1 MADSSFILN
10 VKAKVDTNEISK
22 QLKQI
27 SQTTT
32 LNIKVNGQE
41 TVSELTKLQDKAGNV
56 YTQLQKL
63 DKEGNVLSKTFT
75 TTQAASKG
83 LGATF
88 ESMGRK
94 LQSLNGVFQAMT
106 NLVVNFQRFMEPVLE
121 FEDALTELKKVSA
134 LSNDELDSYTKKLG
148 EMGKEVGK
156 STTQMTEAAT
166 EFVKSGFSESD
177 SAELAR
183 VATLYQNIADEELD
197 AGEAANFVI
206 SQMKAFNMTAQEAE
220 HIIDAVNEVSNN
232 TAVSSADLANN
243 LGKASAALAVGGNT
257 YEDVLALMTGG
268 TEIVRS
274 GAKVARGK

>member
-134 LSNDELDSYTKKLG
+134 LSNDELDSYTKNLG
-148 EMGKEVGK
+148 EIGKEVAK
-156 STTQMTEAAT
+156 STTEMTEAAT
-166 EFVKSGFSESD
+166 EFVKSGFSEED
-177 SAELAR
+177 SATLAR
-183 VATLYQNIADEELD
+183 VSSLYQNIADEELD
-197 AGEAANFVI
+197 AGEAANFII
-206 SQMKAFNMTAQEAE
+206 SQMKAFNMTAQDAE
-220 HIIDAVNEVSNN
+220 HIIDAVNEV
-232 TAVSSADLANN
+232 
-243 LGKASAALAVGGNT
+243 
-257 YEDVLALMTGG
+257 
-268 TEIVRS
+268 
-274 GAKVARGK
+274 